1 MEFIPI
7 YFSKNLKISNKV
19 EISLFNLTLAL
30 ARYDLAKVTYGL
42 KHEIF
47 FQGVGEKAVK
57 YYILSILRCTFFFP
71 QFNISEVAMHL
82 TIDDYKILL

>member
-30 ARYDLAKVTYGL
+30 ARYDLAKVTYDL

-47 FQGVGEKAVK
+47 FKK
-57 YYILSILRCTFFFP
+57 SK
-71 QFNISEVAMHL
+71 
-82 TIDDYKILL
+82 KITV

>member
-47 FQGVGEKAVK
+47 FKSLKKLQYRTKYGELCLKEEANT
-57 YYILSILRCTFFFP
+57 SRFFFKGW
-71 QFNISEVAMHL
+71 EKKL
-82 TIDDYKILL
+82 